1 MTSRFTLL
9 LSMAGV
15 LALGCSSPAEGD
27 GGDDGPPDP
36 PNRIPTFAQ
45 NPQPQNPVGSAG
57 SSGVQNP
64 VNTVETPPVQPV
76 VQTPPVTPG
85 AQGAAGST
93 GLPATTIPTGTG
105 TALTP
110 AAGFI
115 AGTSNEVGIQGYF
128 YTFNDNAEGGNT
140 TIQPEDFATAM
151 GSTIC
156 ATGVGAQVV
165 NGADGTP
172 AYGTY
177 WGGGIGLNLADT
189 GGGAMPGPWAR
200 GKVVGFSFNVTGTGV
215 PPAGQFRFK
224 ATFFEGTAVNTDYCV
239 NATTGANTIM
249 LSSVVN
255 ECYTGGAGAPALAA
269 TAPLQALQWQVATV
283 TTATTPF
290 NFCIENLRAITTP

>member
-15 LALGCSSPAEGD
+15 LGLGCSSPAEE
-27 GGDDGPPDP
+27 GDDGPPDP
-36 PNRIPTFAQ
+36 PSRIPTFAQ
-45 NPQPQNPVGSAG
+45 NPQPQNPVGAAG
-57 SSGVQNP
+57 STAAPP
-64 VNTVETPPVQPV
+64 VNNVEAPITPV
-76 VQTPPVTPG
+76 VQTPPVTP
-85 AQGAAGST
+85 QGAAGST
-93 GLPATTIPTGTG
+93 GAPTPGAIPTGTG
-105 TALTP
+105 LALTP
-110 AAGFI
+110 SAGFI
-115 AGTSNEVGIQGYF
+115 VGSSNEVGIQGYF

-140 TIQPEDFATAM
+140 TIQPEDFAAST

-165 NGADGTP
+165 NGADGAP

-177 WGGGIGLNLADT
+177 WGGGIGLNLSDA

-224 ATFFEGTAVNTDYCV
+224 ATFFEGAAVNTDYCV

-255 ECYTGGAGAPALAA
+255 ECYQGGAGAPALAA
-269 TAPLQALQWQVATV
+269 TAQLQALQWQVATV

-290 NFCIENLRAITTP
+290 NFCIENLRAITSP